1 MNNIA
6 ILIPCYN
13 EEKTLAQVLVNAKKA
28 FPEAA
33 VYVFDN
39 NSTDSSALI
48 AREHGAFVIPVKEQ
62 GKGHVVKQM
71 FASIDCD
78 CAIMVDADATYDLFD
93 AKKMAAMVLQGE
105 ADMVLGDRLSGEY
118 FQENKRPFHNF
129 GNSLVRFLINKLFN
143 GHIDDAMTGLRAF
156 SPSFMKAFVP
166 RSPGFQIETEMDIF
180 ALSHGFKIAS
190 IQAHYQDR
198 PVDSP
203 SKLNTYRDGAR
214 VLKLIFASF
223 FRLRPFLAF
232 AWLSLP
238 FFLLAI
244 ELGIYPLRQ
253 AIDGEAVNLGLGYSS
268 LALLVIAVALAL
280 TGLILWLAKKNPHS
294 PED

>member
-28 FPEAA
+28 FPEAS

-39 NSTDSSALI
+39 NSTDRSAMI
-48 AREHGAFVIPVKEQ
+48 AQEHGTFVISVKEQ
-62 GKGHVVKQM
+62 GKGNVVKKM

-93 AKKMAAMVLQGE
+93 AKKMAMMVLQGE

-166 RSPGFQIETEMDIF
+166 QSPGFQIETEMDIF
-180 ALSHGFKIAS
+180 ALSNGFKIAS

-198 PVDSP
+198 PLDSP

-223 FRLRPFLAF
+223 FRLRPLMAF
-232 AWLSLP
+232 ACLSLP
-238 FFLLAI
+238 FLLLAI
-244 ELGIYPLRQ
+244 GLGIYPLIQ
-253 AIDGEAVNLGLGYSS
+253 LAGEEAVLLGLAYSS
-268 LALLVIAVALAL
+268 LAFLVV
-280 TGLILWLAKKNPHS
+280 GVILVLVGVIRHLVMKNPHS